1 MNLSASLSA
10 AISNFQLPDPLGF
23 GRVTGPVMFV
33 ADYIDGAWQTGELMV
48 YEPIALN
55 PAATSLQ
62 FAQQCFEG
70 LKAFWIEQDEPAL
83 FRPDENAKRMARS
96 AERLCM
102 PEVPQALF
110 LQGVKAVTQA
120 MKPLIP
126 RNSGESL
133 YLRPMLYGMDTQY
146 PLAGSDNFRF
156 AIVCSPSAAYFAKPI
171 RVLVEREA
179 CRAAVG
185 GTGDVKAGGNYAS
198 SIQATRRCIDR
209 GFDQPLWLDPV
220 ERRTIEEL
228 SAMNIC
234 AIVDGALHSPA
245 LNGTILPG
253 ITRATLLTLA
263 NDLGMQSVE
272 RAIDVNELLA
282 DIESGR
288 CSELFACGTAAIVNP
303 ISVLADG
310 DRIAQLRDVDVQAAR
325 LKAALLGIQEG
336 RAADPR
342 KWMTSSVLD

>member
-1 MNLSASLSA
+1 MNLSPTLST

-33 ADYIDGAWQTGELMV
+33 ADYINGAWQAGELMT

-70 LKAFWIEQDEPAL
+70 LKAFWVEQDEPAL

-102 PEVPQALF
+102 PEVPHTLF
-110 LQGVKAVTQA
+110 LDGVKAVTQA

-126 RNSGESL
+126 RRSGESL

-171 RVLVEREA
+171 SVLVERDA

-185 GTGDVKAGGNYAS
+185 GTGDVKAGGNYAG
-198 SIQATRRCIDR
+198 SIQATRRCIER
-209 GFDQPLWLDPV
+209 GYDQPLWLDPV
-220 ERRTIEEL
+220 ERRLIEEL

-234 AIVDGALHSPA
+234 AIIDGALCSPA

-263 NDLGMQSVE
+263 DDLGMPALEQP
-272 RAIDVNELLA
+272 IDINSLLD
-282 DIESGR
+282 DIDSGR

-303 ISVLADG
+303 IAVLADG
-310 DRIAQLRDVDVQAAR
+310 QRITRLQQVDAEAAR
-325 LKAALLGIQEG
+325 FKAALLGIQEG
-336 RAADPR
+336 RSADSR
-342 KWMTSSVLD
+342 GWMFNSAE

>member
-1 MNLSASLSA
+1 MNLSPTLSA
-10 AISNFQLPDPLGF
+10 AVSNFQLPEPLGF

-33 ADYIDGAWQTGELMV
+33 ADYIDGHWQQGELMV

-70 LKAFWIEQDEPAL
+70 LKAFWVEQDEPAL
-83 FRPDENAKRMARS
+83 FRADENAKRMSRS
-96 AERLCM
+96 AQRLCM
-102 PEVPQALF
+102 PQVPEELF
-110 LQGVKAVTQA
+110 LRGVKAVTQA

-126 RNSGESL
+126 RSSGESL

-146 PLAGSDNFRF
+146 PLAGSENFRF

-198 SIQATRRCIDR
+198 SIQATRRCVER
-209 GFDQPLWLDPV
+209 GYDQPLWLDPV

-234 AIVDGALHSPA
+234 AIIDGALWSPA

-263 NDLGMQSVE
+263 KDLGMDAVE
-272 RAIDVNELLA
+272 QPIDVNTLLD

-303 ISVLADG
+303 IAVLADG
-310 DRIAQLRDVDVQAAR
+310 DRITELQDVDVCAAR
-325 LKAALLGIQEG
+325 FKTALLGIQEG
-336 RAADPR
+336 RDSDPR
-342 KWMTSSVLD
+342 GWMMSSAG